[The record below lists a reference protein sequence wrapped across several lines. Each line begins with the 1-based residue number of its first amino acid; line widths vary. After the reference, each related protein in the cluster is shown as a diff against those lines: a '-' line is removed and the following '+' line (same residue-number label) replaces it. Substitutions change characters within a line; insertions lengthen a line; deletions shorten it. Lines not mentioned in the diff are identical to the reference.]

1 MHKTYNISSI
11 LEAVNDINLKTK
23 KKNSSI
29 AVKQNIIPKLNQDL
43 TIPPDVDKIIGEAE
57 KYKKKLSS
65 YVPQPD
71 LNYSKND
78 IIKAKSYNKTFEE
91 TRVQI
96 IDDLYSKFT
105 KRFKK
110 NTLKVIFNLRL
121 EIKNLENKLENY
133 EKQKIPTHKKKPLLK
148 SEQLLINTEEKLRFQ
163 IIDLEQDKT
172 ILLQKVKKFD
182 ELNDY
187 KNNIIITKE
196 KLKSI
201 YEQIKKQKII
211 FIDLASYSKKIE
223 RDSFVFKESY
233 EKLVIENS
241 EIKKRLVIAKE
252 QITTHEKNKLD
263 LIQSINQLNEIL
275 SKENIISNITPLKL
289 PLVEDTFRKNKKT
302 ET

>member
-1 MHKTYNISSI
+1 MHDVDDINSI
-11 LEAVNDINLKTK
+11 LEAVNKINSKLPK
-23 KKNSSI
+23 KSKNTLI
-29 AVKQNIIPKLNQDL
+29 TQNFVPKLNQEL
-43 TIPPDVDKIIGEAE
+43 RISPDVDRLIQEAE
-57 KYKKKLSS
+57 KYKQNVSFELRQVDLAQNKNNLKEKK
-65 YVPQPD
+65 YD
-71 LNYSKND
+71 E
-78 IIKAKSYNKTFEE
+78 TFDNIQA
-91 TRVQI
+91 QI
-96 IDDLYSKFT
+96 VDDLYSKFT

-172 ILLQKVKKFD
+172 ILLQKIKKFD

-211 FIDLASYSKKIE
+211 FIDLTSYSKKIE

-263 LIQSINQLNEIL
+263 LMQSINQLNEIL
-275 SKENIISNITPLKL
+275 SKENIVSNISPLKL
-289 PLVEDTFRKNKKT
+289 PLVEDSFRKNKKT

>member
-1 MHKTYNISSI
+1 MHDVDDINSI
-11 LEAVNDINLKTK
+11 LEAVNKINSKLPK
-23 KKNSSI
+23 KSKNTLI
-29 AVKQNIIPKLNQDL
+29 TQNFVPKLNQEL
-43 TIPPDVDKIIGEAE
+43 RISPDVDRLIQEAE
-57 KYKKKLSS
+57 KHKQNVSFELRQVDLTQNKNNLKEKK
-65 YVPQPD
+65 YD
-71 LNYSKND
+71 E
-78 IIKAKSYNKTFEE
+78 TFDNIQA
-91 TRVQI
+91 QI
-96 IDDLYSKFT
+96 VDDLYSKFT

-211 FIDLASYSKKIE
+211 FIDLTSYSKKIE

>member
-1 MHKTYNISSI
+1 MHDVDDINSI
-11 LEAVNDINLKTK
+11 LEAVNKINSKLPK
-23 KKNSSI
+23 KSKNTLI
-29 AVKQNIIPKLNQDL
+29 TQNFVPKLNQEL
-43 TIPPDVDKIIGEAE
+43 RISPDVDRLIQEAE
-57 KYKKKLSS
+57 KYKQNVSFELRQVDLAQNKNNLKEKK
-65 YVPQPD
+65 YD
-71 LNYSKND
+71 E
-78 IIKAKSYNKTFEE
+78 TFDNIQA
-91 TRVQI
+91 QI
-96 IDDLYSKFT
+96 VDDLYSKFT

-163 IIDLEQDKT
+163 IIDLEQDKN
-172 ILLQKVKKFD
+172 ILLQKIKKFD

-211 FIDLASYSKKIE
+211 FIDLTSYSKKIE

-263 LIQSINQLNEIL
+263 LMQSINQLNEIL
-275 SKENIISNITPLKL
+275 SKENIVSNISPLKL
-289 PLVEDTFRKNKKT
+289 PLVEDSFRKNKKT

>member
-1 MHKTYNISSI
+1 MHDVDDINSI
-11 LEAVNDINLKTK
+11 LEAVNKINSKLPK
-23 KKNSSI
+23 KSKNTLI
-29 AVKQNIIPKLNQDL
+29 TQNFVPKLNQEL
-43 TIPPDVDKIIGEAE
+43 RISPDVDRLIQEAE
-57 KYKKKLSS
+57 KYKQNVSFELRQVDLAQNKNNLKEKK
-65 YVPQPD
+65 YD
-71 LNYSKND
+71 E
-78 IIKAKSYNKTFEE
+78 TFDNIQA
-91 TRVQI
+91 QI
-96 IDDLYSKFT
+96 VDDLYSKFT

-148 SEQLLINTEEKLRFQ
+148 SEQLLINTEEKLRFR

-172 ILLQKVKKFD
+172 ILLQKIKKFD

-211 FIDLASYSKKIE
+211 FIDLTSYSKKIE

-263 LIQSINQLNEIL
+263 LMQSINQLNEIL
-275 SKENIISNITPLKL
+275 SKENIVSNISPLKL
-289 PLVEDTFRKNKKT
+289 PLVEDSFRKNKKT

>member
-1 MHKTYNISSI
+1 M
-11 LEAVNDINLKTK
+11 
-23 KKNSSI
+23 
-29 AVKQNIIPKLNQDL
+29 
-43 TIPPDVDKIIGEAE
+43 
-57 KYKKKLSS
+57 
-65 YVPQPD
+65 
-71 LNYSKND
+71 
-78 IIKAKSYNKTFEE
+78 
-91 TRVQI
+91 
-96 IDDLYSKFT
+96 
-105 KRFKK
+105 
-110 NTLKVIFNLRL
+110 
-121 EIKNLENKLENY
+121 EIKNLENKLKNY
-133 EKQKIPTHKKKPLLK
+133 EKQKISIHKKKPLLER
-148 SEQLLINTEEKLRFQ
+148 EQLLKNTEENLRFQ

-172 ILLQKVKKFD
+172 ILLQKIKKFD

-211 FIDLASYSKKIE
+211 FIDLTSYSKKIE

-263 LIQSINQLNEIL
+263 LMQSINQLNEIL
-275 SKENIISNITPLKL
+275 SKENIVSNISPLKL
-289 PLVEDTFRKNKKT
+289 PLVEDSFRKNKKT

>member
-1 MHKTYNISSI
+1 MHDVDDINSI
-11 LEAVNDINLKTK
+11 LEAVNKINSKLPK
-23 KKNSSI
+23 KSKNTLI
-29 AVKQNIIPKLNQDL
+29 TQNFVPKLNQEL
-43 TIPPDVDKIIGEAE
+43 RISPDVDRLIQEAE
-57 KYKKKLSS
+57 KYKQNVSFELRQVDLAQNKNNLKEKK
-65 YVPQPD
+65 YD
-71 LNYSKND
+71 E
-78 IIKAKSYNKTFEE
+78 TFDNIQA
-91 TRVQI
+91 QI
-96 IDDLYSKFT
+96 VDDLYSKFT

-172 ILLQKVKKFD
+172 ILLQKIKKFD

-187 KNNIIITKE
+187 KNNIIIKKE

-201 YEQIKKQKII
+201 YEQKKKKKII
-211 FIDLASYSKKIE
+211 FIDLTSYSKKIE

-263 LIQSINQLNEIL
+263 LMQSINQLNEIL
-275 SKENIISNITPLKL
+275 SKENIVSNISPLKL
-289 PLVEDTFRKNKKT
+289 PLVEDSFRKNKKT

>member
-1 MHKTYNISSI
+1 MHDVDDINSI
-11 LEAVNDINLKTK
+11 LEAVNKINSKLPK
-23 KKNSSI
+23 KSKNTLI
-29 AVKQNIIPKLNQDL
+29 TQNFVPKLNQEL
-43 TIPPDVDKIIGEAE
+43 RISPDVDRLIQEAE
-57 KYKKKLSS
+57 KYKQNVSFELRQVDLAQNKNNLKEKK
-65 YVPQPD
+65 YD
-71 LNYSKND
+71 E
-78 IIKAKSYNKTFEE
+78 TFDNIQA
-91 TRVQI
+91 QI
-96 IDDLYSKFT
+96 VDDLYSKFT

-121 EIKNLENKLENY
+121 EIKNLENKLKNY
-133 EKQKIPTHKKKPLLK
+133 EKQKISIHKKKPLLER
-148 SEQLLINTEEKLRFQ
+148 EQLLKNTEENLRFQ
-163 IIDLEQDKT
+163 IIDLEQDKN
-172 ILLQKVKKFD
+172 ILLQKIKKFD

-211 FIDLASYSKKIE
+211 FIDLTSYSKKIE

-263 LIQSINQLNEIL
+263 LMQSINQLNEIL
-275 SKENIISNITPLKL
+275 SKENIVSNISPLKL
-289 PLVEDTFRKNKKT
+289 PLVEDSFRKNKKT

>member
-1 MHKTYNISSI
+1 MHDVDDINSI
-11 LEAVNDINLKTK
+11 LEAVNKINSKLPK
-23 KKNSSI
+23 KSKNTLI
-29 AVKQNIIPKLNQDL
+29 TQNFVPKLNQEL
-43 TIPPDVDKIIGEAE
+43 RISPDVDRLIQEAE
-57 KYKKKLSS
+57 KYKQNVSFELRQVDLAQNKNNLKEKK
-65 YVPQPD
+65 YD
-71 LNYSKND
+71 E
-78 IIKAKSYNKTFEE
+78 TFDNIQA
-91 TRVQI
+91 QI
-96 IDDLYSKFT
+96 VDDLYSKFT

-148 SEQLLINTEEKLRFQ
+148 SEQLLINTEEKLRFR

-172 ILLQKVKKFD
+172 ILLQKIKKFD

-211 FIDLASYSKKIE
+211 FIDLTSYSKKIE
-223 RDSFVFKESY
+223 RGSFVFKESY

-263 LIQSINQLNEIL
+263 LMQSINQLNEIL
-275 SKENIISNITPLKL
+275 SKENIVSNISPLKL
-289 PLVEDTFRKNKKT
+289 PLVEDSFRKNKKT

>member
-1 MHKTYNISSI
+1 MHDVDDINSI
-11 LEAVNDINLKTK
+11 LEAVNKINSKLPK
-23 KKNSSI
+23 KSKNTLI
-29 AVKQNIIPKLNQDL
+29 TQNFVPKLNQEL
-43 TIPPDVDKIIGEAE
+43 RISPDVDRLIQEAE
-57 KYKKKLSS
+57 KHKQNVSFELRQVDLTQNKNNLKEKK
-65 YVPQPD
+65 YD
-71 LNYSKND
+71 E
-78 IIKAKSYNKTFEE
+78 TFDNIQA
-91 TRVQI
+91 QI
-96 IDDLYSKFT
+96 VDDLYSKFT